1 MNKIMKVLFIFIF
14 FINFSVASVALL
26 GEETD
31 YSRTDAFLKIVE
43 EHDNK
48 KRFHHYAKNDI
59 ENHLKDYP
67 SKLRTLAYAIACGD
81 FQTADLLKKEVDIFT
96 TDSEGKNLLLLYAA
110 VPYSRDFAEQI
121 NWLISNG
128 IDIDVLIY
136 VWTTRE
142 RQPDGSLIQYERYDT
157 YIESVISND
166 LALGTILFLRPD
178 LADKKNPL
186 TGVTP
191 LGHAS
196 YTEIIYNPIDIILS
210 YDVEI
215 DSQDKKGYTPL
226 ILATIYEEYRN
237 AMILLSY
244 GANPDIYFKHRN
256 KDYKNVLDYLISS
269 PKSIAENIQFENSK
283 KNDMKIN
290 NRTRIRMSS
299 KKALIKLLQT
309 KLTENSV
316 IETKVQIKTILRLLK
331 NRFGTIDEELE
342 VKINKITNTD
352 TLNFL
357 MDNLLKCE
365 SIDEF
370 MTIFDS
376 TSPK

>member
-1 MNKIMKVLFIFIF
+1 MIKIMRVLLIFIF
-14 FINFSVASVALL
+14 FISFGIKPFTLL
-26 GEETD
+26 CAETD

-43 EHDNK
+43 EFDNK
-48 KRFHHYAKNDI
+48 KMFHHHLKNDI
-59 ENHLKDYP
+59 ENHLKNYP
-67 SKLRTLAYAIACGD
+67 SELRALVYAIACGD

-96 TDSEGKNLLLLYAA
+96 TDSKGKNLLLLYAA
-110 VPYSRDFAEQI
+110 VPYSKEFAEQI

-128 IDIDVLIY
+128 IEIDVLIY
-136 VWTTRE
+136 VWSTTE
-142 RQPDGSLIQYERYDT
+142 KQPDGSLIQYERYDT
-157 YIESVISND
+157 YIESVVAND
-166 LALGTILFLRPD
+166 RALGTILFLRPD
-178 LADKKNPL
+178 LSDKKNPL
-186 TGVTP
+186 TGITP
-191 LGHAS
+191 LGRAS
-196 YTEIIYNPIDIILS
+196 YTEIIYNPIDILLS

-226 ILATIYEEYRN
+226 ILATIYGQYRN

-244 GANPDIYFKHRN
+244 GANPDISFKCNGR
-256 KDYKNVLDYLISS
+256 DYKNILDYLMSPSS
-269 PKSIAENIQFENSK
+269 IEENIQFENSK
-283 KNDMKIN
+283 KNNKKID

-299 KKALIKLLQT
+299 KKALVKLLQA

-316 IETKVQIKTILRLLK
+316 IETKVQIKTMLRLLQ
-331 NRFGTIDEELE
+331 NRFGTIEEELE

-370 MTIFDS
+370 MTIFNS
-376 TSPK
+376 TSKK